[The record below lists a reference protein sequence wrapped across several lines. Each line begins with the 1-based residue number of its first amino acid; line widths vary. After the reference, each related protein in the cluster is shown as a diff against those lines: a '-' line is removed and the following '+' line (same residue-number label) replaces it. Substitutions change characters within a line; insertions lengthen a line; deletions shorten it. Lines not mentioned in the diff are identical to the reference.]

1 MVTLPLGAV
10 AQTNMNIGIETSNL
24 DTTAHPGEDFYQ
36 YACGGWI
43 KNNPLPAAYSRFG
56 SFDQLVQNNDK
67 RVHDILKNL
76 LNTTSTDEVSQKL
89 GDFYKLAMDSVR
101 RNNEGFAPVQP
112 LLSEIGNAKTIDA
125 LHALQ
130 TKYAFLNLVFPLVM
144 VLEPMKKKPHK
155 TS

>member
-1 MVTLPLGAV
+1 MRTIFSILSMASLPLGAV

-24 DTTAHPGEDFYQ
+24 DTAAQPGEDFYQ

-43 KNNPLPAAYSRFG
+43 KNHPLPAAYSRFG

-89 GDFYKLAMDSVR
+89 GNFYKLAMDSVR

-112 LLSEIGNAKTIDA
+112 LLNEIGNAKTIDA
-125 LHALQ
+125 LHADR
-130 TKYAFLNLVFPLVM
+130 KSVV
-144 VLEPMKKKPHK
+144 
-155 TS
+155 